1 MSSVVK
7 KVTNLFMGKSGKERR
22 QRADDRWQLGVE
34 KREQKEA
41 TERKQQQ
48 FISFQEEQAE
58 NARSF
63 LEETRAYNEMKL
75 QEIQAEKDRLSA
87 EREAEKAK
95 SAEADR
101 LASDK
106 RKARGKRRLALIKSG
121 ERSAEGLGT
130 PNVGR
135 KKLLGN

>member
-1 MSSVVK
+1 
-7 KVTNLFMGKSGKERR
+7 MGKSGKERR

>member
-1 MSSVVK
+1 MSSVFKSRTRKTFKPVTERMAESLPNIVK
-7 KVTNLFMGKSGKERR
+7 SADKTVDDRNRKERQ
-22 QRADDRWQLGVE
+22 QREYIA
-34 KREQKEA
+34 
-41 TERKQQQ
+41 
-48 FISFQEEQAE
+48 FQAEQAE